1 MRICSARGST
11 MIEVCL
17 LTVAISLGMAAGLR
31 VFGLSTAR
39 AVANG
44 TAVLDGNGQNGDSD
58 RVRLPAPEGSEK
70 APIRKP

>member
-1 MRICSARGST
+1 

-31 VFGLSTAR
+31 AFGLSTAR
-39 AVANG
+39 AVASG
-44 TAVLDGNGQNGDSD
+44 TAVLDGQGRNGQNGESD
-58 RVRLPAPEGSEK
+58 RVRLPAPEGSYR